1 MHSQYKVNLEINERF
16 SKNAMKVCSRNNLN
30 MTCCV
35 LLSVHCDTLHCGAVY
50 HQESMVLYS
59 ALSLLSSIPQTP
71 LNQYSRTQLRVFGP
85 SILC

>member
-1 MHSQYKVNLEINERF
+1 
-16 SKNAMKVCSRNNLN
+16 

-59 ALSLLSSIPQTP
+59 ALSLLSSVPQTP